1 LIKLYDV
8 GRGIKVDYFID
19 ESGQTG
25 DVARLNTLSDFNDQ
39 PIFCLAAVGVANE
52 FSLEQEINRLR
63 EKHGVRLDE
72 LKSSARRERPEFT
85 YDVVKLICT
94 ERYPFFL
101 EIMDK
106 KFFLATHITSCQLL
120 PPIRG
125 LVADPRTHFFQNLVA
140 DYLFERLP
148 NAVFAKFIEAC
159 LSPSQET
166 LSTQLSA
173 LIDFARAD
181 AGAGDVAA
189 IVVDLASTALSDYE
203 EARADGHDNAFFD
216 YLPIPD
222 DNKHQKRVWILPN
235 LSAFTNIYAR
245 INLKQKGN
253 LANVCL
259 IHDEQL
265 QFDAILEISKQTAET
280 LRERADEMFTPHSD
294 FNFRKPAS
302 LSFASSTKSIGVQV
316 ADILAGFC
324 MRYVRDFFADRANVN
339 PIDHQTYE
347 LLRRFTNPADAVGVN
362 LVMSSSWARALSVFT
377 THGM

>member
-1 LIKLYDV
+1 M
-8 GRGIKVDYFID
+8 DYFID

-25 DVARLNTLSDFNDQ
+25 DVAKLNTLSDFNDQ

-52 FSLEQEINRLR
+52 FSLEQEINCVRD
-63 EKHGVRLDE
+63 KYDVRLDE
-72 LKSSARRERPEFT
+72 LKSSARQERPEFT
-85 YDVVKLICT
+85 YEVVKLVCT

-120 PPIRG
+120 PPIQG
-125 LVADPRTHFFQNLVA
+125 MAADPRTHFIQNLVA
-140 DYLFERLP
+140 DYIFERMP
-148 NAVFAKFIEAC
+148 DAVFAKFIEAC
-159 LSPSQET
+159 LSPSHQT

-173 LIDFARAD
+173 LVEFARAD

-189 IVVDLASTALSDYE
+189 IVVGLASTALTDAE
-203 EARADGHDNAFFD
+203 EARADGHDNAFFG

-245 INLKQKGN
+245 INRKQKGR
-253 LANVCL
+253 LANVRL

-265 QFDAILEISKQTAET
+265 QFDHILEISKQTAEA

-294 FNFRKPAS
+294 FNFRESAS
-302 LSFASSTKSIGVQV
+302 LSFASSSKSIGVQV
-316 ADILAGFC
+316 ADILAGFG
-324 MRYVRDFFADRANVN
+324 MRYVRDFFADRGNVST
-339 PIDHQTYE
+339 IAHQTYD

-362 LVMSSSWARALSVFT
+362 LVMSSSRARALSVFT
-377 THGM
+377 TRNM

>member
-1 LIKLYDV
+1 M
-8 GRGIKVDYFID
+8 DYFID

-39 PIFCLAAVGVANE
+39 PIFCLAAVGVVSE

-72 LKSSARRERPEFT
+72 FKSSARRERPELT

-125 LVADPRTHFFQNLVA
+125 LAADPPTHFFQNLVA

-148 NAVFAKFIEAC
+148 DAVFAQFIAAC
-159 LSPSQET
+159 LSPSHET
-166 LSTQLSA
+166 LSAQLSA

-181 AGAGDVAA
+181 AGAGDVAT
-189 IVVDLASTALSDYE
+189 IVADLASTTLSAYE
-203 EARADGHDNAFFD
+203 EARADGQDNALFD

-222 DNKHQKRVWILPN
+222 DNKQQKRVWILPH

-245 INLKQKGN
+245 INLRQKGC

-265 QFDAILEISKQTAET
+265 QFDDILEISKQTAET
-280 LRERADEMFTPHSD
+280 LRERADDMYTPHSD
-294 FNFRKPAS
+294 FNFRESTS

-324 MRYVRDFFADRANVN
+324 MRYVRDFFAGRANVSS
-339 PIDHQTYE
+339 IAHQTFD
-347 LLRRFTNPADAVGVN
+347 LLLRFTNPADAVGVN
-362 LVMSSSWARALSVFT
+362 LVMPSSRARALSVVT
-377 THGM
+377 AHRT

>member
-1 LIKLYDV
+1 
-8 GRGIKVDYFID
+8 VDYFID

-25 DVARLNTLSDFNDQ
+25 DVARLNILSDFNDQ

-52 FSLEQEINRLR
+52 PSLEQEISHLR
-63 EKHGVRLDE
+63 EKHGVRIDE

-101 EIMDK
+101 EIMNK

-120 PPIRG
+120 PPVRG
-125 LVADPRTHFFQNLVA
+125 LAADPRTHFFQNLVA
-140 DYLFERLP
+140 DYLCERLP

-159 LSPSQET
+159 LSPSHDT

-181 AGAGDVAA
+181 AEAGDVAA
-189 IVVDLASTALSDYE
+189 IVADLASTALSDYE
-203 EARADGHDNAFFD
+203 EALADGHDNAFFA

-245 INLKQKGN
+245 INLKHKGS
-253 LANVCL
+253 LINVRL

-265 QFDAILEISKQTAET
+265 QFDEILEFSKQTAEA
-280 LRERADEMFTPHSD
+280 LQERADEMFTPHSD
-294 FNFRKPAS
+294 FNFRESAS
-302 LSFASSTKSIGVQV
+302 LSFSSSTKSIGVQV
-316 ADILAGFC
+316 ADIVAGFC
-324 MRYVRDFFADRANVN
+324 MRYVRDFFTDGASVN
-339 PIDHQTYE
+339 RIAHQTYD

-362 LVMSSSWARALSVFT
+362 LVMSSSCARALSVFT
-377 THGM
+377 TQCI